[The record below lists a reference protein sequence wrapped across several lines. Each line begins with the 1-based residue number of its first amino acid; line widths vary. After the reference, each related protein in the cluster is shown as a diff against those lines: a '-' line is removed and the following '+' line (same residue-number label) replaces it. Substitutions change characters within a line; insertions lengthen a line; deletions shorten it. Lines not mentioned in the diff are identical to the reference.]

1 MTAKHK
7 YGAKQTIVDG
17 VKFGS
22 KLEAKRWCE
31 LQILQRANVIRDL
44 RRQVKIALIGRDG
57 PILTPTGRQ
66 ANYVADFVYV
76 DTRHGQ
82 EVIED
87 SKGYPTPE
95 YTLKRA
101 ILAAQNITITEV
113 K

>member
-1 MTAKHK
+1 MKKPHK
-7 YGAKQTIVDG
+7 FGAKSTVVDG
-17 VKFGS
+17 IKFSS
-22 KLEAKRWCE
+22 KLEANRYGE
-31 LQILQRANVIRDL
+31 LLILQRAGVIRDL
-44 RRQVKIALIGRDG
+44 RRQVKIALAGRDG

-87 SKGYPTPE
+87 AKGYPTPE

-101 ILAAQNITITEV
+101 ILAAQNVTIMEV

>member
-1 MTAKHK
+1 MKRPHK
-7 YGAKQTIVDG
+7 FGAVSTVVDG
-17 VKFGS
+17 IKFSS
-22 KLEAKRWCE
+22 KLEAKRYGE
-31 LQILQRANVIRDL
+31 LLILQRAGVIRDL
-44 RRQVKIALIGRDG
+44 RRQVKIALTGRDG

-87 SKGYPTPE
+87 AKGYPTPE

-101 ILAAQNITITEV
+101 ILAAQNVTITEV